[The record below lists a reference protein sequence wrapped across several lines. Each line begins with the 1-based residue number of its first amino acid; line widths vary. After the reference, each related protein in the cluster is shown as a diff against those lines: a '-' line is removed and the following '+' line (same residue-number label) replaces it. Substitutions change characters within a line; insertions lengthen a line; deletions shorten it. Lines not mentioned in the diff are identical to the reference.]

1 MKRVIEYRKLLEVD
15 KDVTL
20 KTLKTI
26 YRNAM
31 KEAHPDKFV
40 DDEPGRLAAE
50 EKSKKVIE
58 AYHFLVSINNETH
71 EKLKAEYDETFNNY
85 IIQDFYLEKQTLTVI
100 HLDGTTFEYLGV
112 PKNVFGKMC
121 NADSAS
127 RFAKRHIYGKFLFR
141 KASKATAE

>member
-1 MKRVIEYRKLLEVD
+1 MKRVIEYRRLLGVD

-20 KTLKTI
+20 KQLKTI

-31 KEAHPDKFV
+31 KDSHPDKFV
-40 DDEPGRLAAE
+40 DDEAGRIEAE
-50 EKSKKVIE
+50 ERSKVVIE

-71 EKLKAEYDETFNNY
+71 EKLQAEYDETFNNY
-85 IIQDFYLEKQTLTVI
+85 IIKDFYLEKQTLTVI

-127 RFAKRHIYGKFLFR
+127 RFAKRHLYGKYLFR
-141 KASKATAE
+141 KAAKATAE

>member
-20 KTLKTI
+20 KALKTI

-50 EKSKKVIE
+50 ERSKKVIE

-71 EKLKAEYDETFNNY
+71 EKLKAEYEEIFTKY
-85 IIQDFYLEKQTLTVI
+85 IIQDFYWEKSTLTVI
-100 HLDGTTFEYLGV
+100 HLDGTTFEYLSV
-112 PKNVFGKMC
+112 PKNIFGKMC

-127 RFAKRHIYGKFLFR
+127 RFVKRHVQGKYIFR
-141 KASKATAE
+141 KATKAVEA

>member
-1 MKRVIEYRKLLEVD
+1 MKRVIEYRRLLGVD

-20 KTLKTI
+20 KQLKTI

-31 KEAHPDKFV
+31 KDSHPDKFV
-40 DDEPGRLAAE
+40 DDEAGRIEAE
-50 EKSKKVIE
+50 ERSKVVIE

-71 EKLKAEYDETFNNY
+71 EKLQAEYNETFDNY
-85 IIQDFYLEKQTLTVI
+85 IIQDFYLEKQVLTVI
-100 HLDGTTFEYLGV
+100 HLDGTAFEYLGV

-141 KASKATAE
+141 KAGKPMEA

>member
-1 MKRVIEYRKLLEVD
+1 MKRVIEYRKLLGVD

-20 KTLKTI
+20 KQLKTI

-31 KEAHPDKFV
+31 KDSHPDKFV
-40 DDEPGRLAAE
+40 DDEAGRIEAE
-50 EKSKKVIE
+50 ERSKVVIE

-71 EKLKAEYDETFNNY
+71 EKLQAEYNETFDNF
-85 IIQDFYLEKQTLTVI
+85 IIQDFYLEKQVLTVI

-141 KASKATAE
+141 KAGKAMEA